1 MKLGKT
7 MFVVLCAA
15 VLLAAVSPAQAQE
28 AAAPDRSREK
38 VKVDPDGAPPPIP
51 VAEIIRQFAAKEA
64 DFRVA
69 RGNYTYTQT
78 VRVEEFSQYGDAGGQ
93 FQRTSEVIFTPEG
106 KRYERITREPP
117 TTLRLVSMSLE
128 DLKDLENIQPFVL
141 TTEELPKYELEYLG
155 RQQIDEIG
163 AYVFGVKPRKIE
175 ANQRYFQGTV
185 WVDDHDLQIVKS
197 YGKAVPDIQKK
208 GHENLFPMFETWRE
222 NIDGKYWFPTLTR
235 ADDVL
240 RFKGGDVRIKMT
252 VRYANYK
259 QFKST
264 IRILSSEPV
273 KPEEKKPPQ
282 P

>member
-1 MKLGKT
+1 MKLGKK
-7 MFVVLCAA
+7 MFVVLGAA
-15 VLLAAVSPAQAQE
+15 ALLAAVSPVQAQE
-28 AAAPDRSREK
+28 AAPPDRSREK

-51 VAEIIRQFAAKEA
+51 VADIIRQFAAKEA

-78 VRVEEFSQYGDAGGQ
+78 VRVEEFSQYGDPGGQ

-117 TTLRLVSMSLE
+117 TSLRLVSMSLE

-141 TTEELPKYELEYLG
+141 TTEELTKYELEYLG

-163 AYVFGVKPRKIE
+163 TYVFGVKPRKIE
-175 ANQRYFQGTV
+175 PSQRYFQGTV
-185 WVDDHDLQIVKS
+185 WVDDRDLQIVKS
-197 YGKAVPDIQKK
+197 HGKAVPDIQKK
-208 GHENLFPMFETWRE
+208 SQENLFPMFETWRE

-240 RFKGGDVRIKMT
+240 HFKNGDVRIKMT

-264 IRILSSEPV
+264 TRILSAEPV